1 MTRTILHSDMNN
13 CYASIERKLDPSLV
27 GKRLVVCGSV
37 EDRHSIVL
45 AKSYEAKAFGVKT
58 GDSLYE
64 AKMKCPDLVAVRP
77 HYDEYLKFS
86 KLAHKIYYS
95 YTNQVEP
102 FGLDECWLDVTGSE
116 KLFGSGEKI
125 AHDIKER
132 IKKELGIT
140 VSIGVSYNK
149 IFAKLGSDLKK
160 PDAVTLIP
168 KEHFKEIV
176 WPLDT
181 DKIIGI
187 GNKTK
192 KKLMYMNIN
201 TLGELAK
208 TDVNLLKRK
217 LGLRGLYLWQYANGY
232 DTSEVCDYYHHD
244 KIKSISR
251 GVTTKADLNSY
262 YEVKKIFE
270 ELAIDVSK
278 KLIEENLKAGG
289 VRISIRDKNLE
300 TLSFQKVFT
309 ETSISALRLN
319 DKAME
324 LFEER
329 YDFKEGI
336 RSLTISA
343 INLTRNTKSEQI
355 SLFAPK
361 QIVKDDRLEKVF
373 NEIRNKFGKD
383 KIGYLGLKLNNKM
396 PEKPS
401 VVTLPSGFRNIKQES
416 VS

>member
-13 CYASIERKLDPSLV
+13 CYASIERKLNPSLV

-58 GDSLYE
+58 GDSLFE
-64 AKMKCPDLVAVRP
+64 AKMKCPGLVAVKP
-77 HYDEYLKFS
+77 HYDEYFKFS

-116 KLFGSGEKI
+116 KLFGSGETI
-125 AHDIKER
+125 AHEIKER
-132 IKKELGIT
+132 IKGELGIT

-160 PDAVTLIP
+160 PDAVTVIS
-168 KEHFKEIV
+168 KNDFKEIV
-176 WPLDT
+176 WPLST
-181 DKIIGI
+181 DAIIGI
-187 GNKTK
+187 GSKTK

-208 TDVNLLKRK
+208 ADVNLLKRK
-217 LGLRGLYLWQYANGY
+217 LGVRGLYLWQYANGY

-244 KIKSISR
+244 RIKSISR

-262 YEVKKIFE
+262 DEVKKIFE
-270 ELAIDVSK
+270 ELAIEVSK
-278 KLIEENLKAGG
+278 KLIEEDLKAGG
-289 VRISIRDKNLE
+289 VRITIRDKNLDYV
-300 TLSFQKVFT
+300 SFQKVFT

-324 LFEER
+324 LFKER
-329 YDFKEGI
+329 YDFKEAI

-343 INLTRNTKSEQI
+343 INLTRNTKTEQL

-361 QIVKDDRLEKVF
+361 KVIKDDRLEKVF
-373 NEIRNKFGKD
+373 NEIREKFGKD
-383 KIGYLGLKLNNKM
+383 KIGYLGLELNSKM

-401 VVTLPSGFRNIKQES
+401 VVTLPSGFKNMI
-416 VS
+416 

>member
-13 CYASIERKLDPSLV
+13 CYASIERKLNPSLI

-58 GDSLYE
+58 GDSLFE
-64 AKMKCPDLVAVRP
+64 AKMKCPGLVAVKP
-77 HYDEYLKFS
+77 HYDEYFKFS

-116 KLFGSGEKI
+116 KLFGSGETI
-125 AHDIKER
+125 AHEIKER

-160 PDAVTLIP
+160 PDAVTVIS
-168 KEHFKEIV
+168 KNDFKEIV
-176 WPLDT
+176 WPLST
-181 DKIIGI
+181 DAIIGI
-187 GNKTK
+187 GSKTK

-217 LGLRGLYLWQYANGY
+217 LGIRGLYLWQYANGY
-232 DTSEVCDYYHHD
+232 DTSEVCDYYHRD

-262 YEVKKIFE
+262 DEVKKIFE
-270 ELAIDVSK
+270 ELAIEVSK
-278 KLIEENLKAGG
+278 KLIEEDLKAGG
-289 VRISIRDKNLE
+289 VRITIRDKNLSYV
-300 TLSFQKVFT
+300 SFQKVFT

-324 LFEER
+324 LFKER
-329 YDFKEGI
+329 YDFKEAI

-343 INLTRNTKSEQI
+343 INLTRNTKTEQL

-361 QIVKDDRLEKVF
+361 KVIKDDRLEKVF
-373 NEIRNKFGKD
+373 NEIREKFGSD
-383 KIGYLGLKLNNKM
+383 KIGYLGLELNSKM

-401 VVTLPSGFRNIKQES
+401 VVTLPSGFKNMI
-416 VS
+416 

>member
-1 MTRTILHSDMNN
+1 MRRTILHSDMNN
-13 CYASIERKLDPSLV
+13 CYASIERKLNPSLV
-27 GKRLVVCGSV
+27 GKRLLVCGSV

-58 GDSLYE
+58 GDSLFE
-64 AKMKCPDLVAVRP
+64 AKMKCPGLVAVKP
-77 HYDEYLKFS
+77 HYDEYFKFS

-102 FGLDECWLDVTGSE
+102 FGLDECWLDVTGSK
-116 KLFGSGEKI
+116 KLFGSGEAI
-125 AHDIKER
+125 AHEIKER

-160 PDAVTLIP
+160 PDAVTVIS
-168 KEHFKEIV
+168 KNDFKEIV
-176 WPLDT
+176 WPLST
-181 DKIIGI
+181 DAIIGI
-187 GNKTK
+187 GSKTK

-201 TLGELAK
+201 TLGKLAK
-208 TDVNLLKRK
+208 ADVNLLKRK
-217 LGLRGLYLWQYANGY
+217 LGIRGLYLWQYANGY
-232 DTSEVCDYYHHD
+232 DTSEVCDYYHRD
-244 KIKSISR
+244 RIKSISR

-262 YEVKKIFE
+262 DEVKKIFE
-270 ELAIDVSK
+270 ELAIEVSK
-278 KLIEENLKAGG
+278 KLIEEDLKAGG
-289 VRISIRDKNLE
+289 VRITIRDKNLDYV
-300 TLSFQKVFT
+300 SFQKVFT

-324 LFEER
+324 LFKER
-329 YDFKEGI
+329 YDFKEAI

-343 INLTRNTKSEQI
+343 INLTKNTKTEQL

-361 QIVKDDRLEKVF
+361 KVIKDDRLEKVF
-373 NEIRNKFGKD
+373 NEIREKFGSD
-383 KIGYLGLKLNNKM
+383 KIGYLGLELNSKM

-401 VVTLPSGFRNIKQES
+401 VVTLPSGFKNII
-416 VS
+416 

>member
-13 CYASIERKLDPSLV
+13 CYASIERKLNPSLI

-58 GDSLYE
+58 GDSLFE
-64 AKMKCPDLVAVRP
+64 AKMKCPGLVAVKP
-77 HYDEYLKFS
+77 HYDEYFKFS

-116 KLFGSGEKI
+116 KLFGSGETI
-125 AHDIKER
+125 AHEIKER

-160 PDAVTLIP
+160 PDAVTVIS
-168 KEHFKEIV
+168 KNDFKEIV
-176 WPLDT
+176 WPLST
-181 DKIIGI
+181 DSIIGI
-187 GNKTK
+187 GSKTK

-208 TDVNLLKRK
+208 ADVNLLKRK
-217 LGLRGLYLWQYANGY
+217 LGIRGLYLWQYANGY
-232 DTSEVCDYYHHD
+232 DTSEVCDYYHRD

-262 YEVKKIFE
+262 DEVKKIFE
-270 ELAIDVSK
+270 ELAIEVSK
-278 KLIEENLKAGG
+278 KLIEEDLKAGG
-289 VRISIRDKNLE
+289 VKITIRDKNLSYV
-300 TLSFQKVFT
+300 SFQKVFT

-324 LFEER
+324 LFKER
-329 YDFKEGI
+329 YDFKEAI

-343 INLTRNTKSEQI
+343 INLTRNTKTEQL

-361 QIVKDDRLEKVF
+361 KVIKDDRLEKVF
-373 NEIRNKFGKD
+373 NEIREKFGSD
-383 KIGYLGLKLNNKM
+383 KIGYLGLELNSKM

-401 VVTLPSGFRNIKQES
+401 VVTLPSGFKNMI
-416 VS
+416 

>member
-13 CYASIERKLDPSLV
+13 CYASIERKLNPSLV
-27 GKRLVVCGSV
+27 GKRLVVCGSAR
-37 EDRHSIVL
+37 DRHSIVL

-58 GDSLYE
+58 GDSLFE
-64 AKMKCPDLVAVRP
+64 AKMKCPGLVAVKP
-77 HYDEYLKFS
+77 HYNEYFKFS

-116 KLFGSGEKI
+116 KLFGSGETI
-125 AHDIKER
+125 AHEIKER

-160 PDAVTLIP
+160 PDAVTVIS
-168 KEHFKEIV
+168 KNDFKDIV
-176 WPLDT
+176 WPLST
-181 DKIIGI
+181 DAIIGI
-187 GNKTK
+187 GSKTK

-208 TDVNLLKRK
+208 ADVNLLKRK
-217 LGLRGLYLWQYANGY
+217 LGIRGLYLWQYANGY
-232 DTSEVCDYYHHD
+232 DTSEVCDYYHRD
-244 KIKSISR
+244 RIKSISR
-251 GVTTKADLNSY
+251 GVTTRADLNSY
-262 YEVKKIFE
+262 DEVKKIFE
-270 ELAIDVSK
+270 ELAIEVSK
-278 KLIEENLKAGG
+278 KLIEEDLKAGG
-289 VRISIRDKNLE
+289 VRITIRDKNLSYV
-300 TLSFQKVFT
+300 SFQKVFT

-324 LFEER
+324 LFKER
-329 YDFKEGI
+329 YDFKEAI

-343 INLTRNTKSEQI
+343 INLTRNTKTEQL

-361 QIVKDDRLEKVF
+361 KIIKDDRLEKVF
-373 NEIRNKFGKD
+373 NEIREKFGSD
-383 KIGYLGLKLNNKM
+383 KIGYLGLELNSKM
-396 PEKPS
+396 PEKPN
-401 VVTLPSGFRNIKQES
+401 VVTLPSGFKNII
-416 VS
+416 

>member
-13 CYASIERKLDPSLV
+13 CYASIERKLNPSLV

-64 AKMKCPDLVAVRP
+64 AKMKCPGLVAVKP
-77 HYDEYLKFS
+77 HYDEYFKFS

-116 KLFGSGEKI
+116 KLFGSGETI
-125 AHDIKER
+125 AHEIKER

-160 PDAVTLIP
+160 PDAVTVIS
-168 KEHFKEIV
+168 KNDFKEIV
-176 WPLDT
+176 WPLST
-181 DKIIGI
+181 DAIIGI
-187 GNKTK
+187 GSKTK

-208 TDVNLLKRK
+208 ADVNLLKRK
-217 LGLRGLYLWQYANGY
+217 LGIRGLYLWQYANGY
-232 DTSEVCDYYHHD
+232 GTSEVCDYYHRD

-262 YEVKKIFE
+262 DEVKKIFE
-270 ELAIDVSK
+270 ELAIEVSK
-278 KLIEENLKAGG
+278 KLIEEDLKAGG
-289 VRISIRDKNLE
+289 VRITIRDKNLDYV
-300 TLSFQKVFT
+300 SFQKVFT
-309 ETSISALRLN
+309 ETSISALSLN

-324 LFEER
+324 LFKER
-329 YDFKEGI
+329 YDFKEAI

-343 INLTRNTKSEQI
+343 INLTRNTKTEQI

-361 QIVKDDRLEKVF
+361 KVIKDDRLEKVF
-373 NEIRNKFGKD
+373 NEIREKFGKD
-383 KIGYLGLKLNNKM
+383 KIGYLGLELNSKM

-401 VVTLPSGFRNIKQES
+401 VVTLPSGFKNMI
-416 VS
+416 

>member
-58 GDSLYE
+58 GDSLFE
-64 AKMKCPDLVAVRP
+64 AKMKCPGLVAVKP
-77 HYDEYLKFS
+77 HYDEYFKFS

-116 KLFGSGEKI
+116 KLFGSGETI
-125 AHDIKER
+125 AQEIKER

-160 PDAVTLIP
+160 PDAVTVI
-168 KEHFKEIV
+168 KKDDFKEIV
-176 WPLDT
+176 WPLST
-181 DKIIGI
+181 DAIIGI
-187 GNKTK
+187 GSKTK

-208 TDVNLLKRK
+208 ADVNLLKRK
-217 LGLRGLYLWQYANGY
+217 LGIRGLYLWQYANGY
-232 DTSEVCDYYHHD
+232 DTSDVCDYYHRD

-262 YEVKKIFE
+262 DEVKKIFE
-270 ELAIDVSK
+270 ELAIEVSK
-278 KLIEENLKAGG
+278 KLIEEDLKAGG
-289 VRISIRDKNLE
+289 VRITIRDKNLDYV
-300 TLSFQKVFT
+300 SFQKVFT

-324 LFEER
+324 LFKER
-329 YDFKEGI
+329 YDFKEAI

-343 INLTRNTKSEQI
+343 INLTRNTKTEQL

-361 QIVKDDRLEKVF
+361 KVIKDDRLEKVF
-373 NEIRNKFGKD
+373 NEIREKFGSD
-383 KIGYLGLKLNNKM
+383 KIGYLGLELNSKM
-396 PEKPS
+396 PKKPS
-401 VVTLPSGFRNIKQES
+401 VVTLPSGFKNMI
-416 VS
+416 

>member
-13 CYASIERKLDPSLV
+13 CYASIERKLNPSLV

-58 GDSLYE
+58 GDSLFE
-64 AKMKCPDLVAVRP
+64 AKMKCPGLVAVKP
-77 HYDEYLKFS
+77 HYDEYFKFS

-102 FGLDECWLDVTGSE
+102 FGLDECWLDVTGSK
-116 KLFGSGEKI
+116 KLFGSGEAI
-125 AHDIKER
+125 AHEIKER

-160 PDAVTLIP
+160 PDAVTVIS
-168 KEHFKEIV
+168 KNDFKEIV
-176 WPLDT
+176 WPLST
-181 DKIIGI
+181 DAIIGI
-187 GNKTK
+187 GSKTK

-201 TLGELAK
+201 TLGKLAK
-208 TDVNLLKRK
+208 ADVNLLKRK
-217 LGLRGLYLWQYANGY
+217 LGIRGLYLWQYANGY
-232 DTSEVCDYYHHD
+232 DTSEVCDCYHRD
-244 KIKSISR
+244 RIKSISR

-262 YEVKKIFE
+262 DEVKKIFE
-270 ELAIDVSK
+270 ELAIEVSK
-278 KLIEENLKAGG
+278 KLIEEDLKAGG
-289 VRISIRDKNLE
+289 VRITIRDKNLDYV
-300 TLSFQKVFT
+300 SFQKVFT

-324 LFEER
+324 LFKER
-329 YDFKEGI
+329 YDFKEAI

-343 INLTRNTKSEQI
+343 INLTRNTKTEQL

-361 QIVKDDRLEKVF
+361 KVIKDDRLEKVF
-373 NEIRNKFGKD
+373 NEIREKFGSD
-383 KIGYLGLKLNNKM
+383 KIGYLGLELNSKM

-401 VVTLPSGFRNIKQES
+401 VVTLPSGFKNMI
-416 VS
+416 

>member
-13 CYASIERKLDPSLV
+13 CYASIERKLNPSLV

-58 GDSLYE
+58 GDSLFE
-64 AKMKCPDLVAVRP
+64 AKMKCPGLVAVKP
-77 HYDEYLKFS
+77 HYDEYFKFS

-116 KLFGSGEKI
+116 KLFGSGEAI
-125 AHDIKER
+125 AHEIKER

-160 PDAVTLIP
+160 PDAVTVI
-168 KEHFKEIV
+168 KKDDFKEIV
-176 WPLDT
+176 WPLST
-181 DKIIGI
+181 DAIIGI
-187 GNKTK
+187 GSKTK

-208 TDVNLLKRK
+208 ADVNLLKRK
-217 LGLRGLYLWQYANGY
+217 LGIRGLYLWQYANGY

-244 KIKSISR
+244 RIKSISR
-251 GVTTKADLNSY
+251 GVTTKADLKSY
-262 YEVKKIFE
+262 DEVKKIFE
-270 ELAIDVSK
+270 ELAIEVSK
-278 KLIEENLKAGG
+278 KLIEEDLKAGG
-289 VRISIRDKNLE
+289 VRITIRDKNLDYV
-300 TLSFQKVFT
+300 SFQKVFT

-324 LFEER
+324 LFKER
-329 YDFKEGI
+329 YDFKEAI

-343 INLTRNTKSEQI
+343 INLTKNTKTEQL

-361 QIVKDDRLEKVF
+361 KVIKDDRLEKVF
-373 NEIRNKFGKD
+373 NEIREKFGSD
-383 KIGYLGLKLNNKM
+383 KIGYLGLELNSKM

-401 VVTLPSGFRNIKQES
+401 VVTLPSGFKNII
-416 VS
+416 

>member
-13 CYASIERKLDPSLV
+13 CYASIERKLNPSLV

-45 AKSYEAKAFGVKT
+45 AKSYEAKAFGIKT
-58 GDSLYE
+58 GDSLFE
-64 AKMKCPDLVAVRP
+64 AKMKCPGLVAVKP
-77 HYDEYLKFS
+77 HYDEYFKFS

-116 KLFGSGEKI
+116 KLFGSGETI
-125 AHDIKER
+125 AHEIKER

-160 PDAVTLIP
+160 PNAITVISKND
-168 KEHFKEIV
+168 FKEIV
-176 WPLDT
+176 WPLST
-181 DKIIGI
+181 DAIIGI
-187 GNKTK
+187 GSKTK

-208 TDVNLLKRK
+208 ADVNLLKRK
-217 LGLRGLYLWQYANGY
+217 LGIRGLYLWQYANGY
-232 DTSEVCDYYHHD
+232 DTSEVCDYYHRD

-262 YEVKKIFE
+262 DEVKKIFE
-270 ELAIDVSK
+270 ELAIEVSK
-278 KLIEENLKAGG
+278 KLIEEDLKAGG
-289 VRISIRDKNLE
+289 VRITIRDKNLDYV
-300 TLSFQKVFT
+300 SFQKVFT

-324 LFEER
+324 LFKER
-329 YDFKEGI
+329 YDFKEAI

-343 INLTRNTKSEQI
+343 INLTRNTKTEQL

-361 QIVKDDRLEKVF
+361 KVIKDDRLEKVF
-373 NEIRNKFGKD
+373 NEIREKFGSD
-383 KIGYLGLKLNNKM
+383 KIGYLGLELNSKM

-401 VVTLPSGFRNIKQES
+401 VVTLPSGFKNMI
-416 VS
+416 

>member
-13 CYASIERKLDPSLV
+13 CYASIERKLNPSLV

-58 GDSLYE
+58 GDSLFE
-64 AKMKCPDLVAVRP
+64 AKMKCPGLVAVKP
-77 HYDEYLKFS
+77 HYDEYFKFS

-116 KLFGSGEKI
+116 KLFGSGEAI
-125 AHDIKER
+125 AHEIKER

-160 PDAVTLIP
+160 PDAVTVIS
-168 KEHFKEIV
+168 KNDFKEIV
-176 WPLDT
+176 WPLST
-181 DKIIGI
+181 DAIIGI
-187 GNKTK
+187 GSKTK

-208 TDVNLLKRK
+208 ADVNLLKRK
-217 LGLRGLYLWQYANGY
+217 LGIRGLYLWQYANGY
-232 DTSEVCDYYHHD
+232 DTSEVCDYYHRD

-262 YEVKKIFE
+262 DEVKKIFE
-270 ELAIDVSK
+270 ELAIEVSK
-278 KLIEENLKAGG
+278 KLIEEDLKAGG
-289 VRISIRDKNLE
+289 VRITIRDKNLDYV
-300 TLSFQKVFT
+300 SFQKVFT

-324 LFEER
+324 LFKER
-329 YDFKEGI
+329 YDFKEAI

-343 INLTRNTKSEQI
+343 INLTRNTKTEQL

-361 QIVKDDRLEKVF
+361 KVIKDDRLEKAF
-373 NEIRNKFGKD
+373 NEIREKFGKD
-383 KIGYLGLKLNNKM
+383 KIGYLGLELNSKM

-401 VVTLPSGFRNIKQES
+401 VVTLPSGFKNMI
-416 VS
+416 

>member
-13 CYASIERKLDPSLV
+13 CYASIERKLNPSLV

-58 GDSLYE
+58 GDSLFE
-64 AKMKCPDLVAVRP
+64 AKMKCPGLVAVKP
-77 HYDEYLKFS
+77 HYDEYFKFS

-116 KLFGSGEKI
+116 KLFGSGETI
-125 AHDIKER
+125 AHEIKER

-160 PDAVTLIP
+160 PDAVTVIS
-168 KEHFKEIV
+168 KNDFKEIV
-176 WPLDT
+176 WPLST
-181 DKIIGI
+181 DAIIGI
-187 GNKTK
+187 GSKTK

-208 TDVNLLKRK
+208 ADVNLLKRK
-217 LGLRGLYLWQYANGY
+217 LGIRGLYLWQYANGY
-232 DTSEVCDYYHHD
+232 DTSEVCDYFHRD

-262 YEVKKIFE
+262 DEVKKIFE
-270 ELAIDVSK
+270 ELAIEVSK
-278 KLIEENLKAGG
+278 KLIEEDLKAGG
-289 VRISIRDKNLE
+289 VRITIRDKNLDYV
-300 TLSFQKVFT
+300 SFQKVFT

-324 LFEER
+324 LFKER
-329 YDFKEGI
+329 YDFKEAI

-343 INLTRNTKSEQI
+343 INLTRNTKTEQL

-361 QIVKDDRLEKVF
+361 KVIKDDRLEKAF
-373 NEIRNKFGKD
+373 NEIREKFGKD
-383 KIGYLGLKLNNKM
+383 KIGYLGLELNSKM

-401 VVTLPSGFRNIKQES
+401 VVTLPSGFKNMI
-416 VS
+416 

>member
-58 GDSLYE
+58 GDSLFE
-64 AKMKCPDLVAVRP
+64 AKMKCPGLVAVRP
-77 HYDEYLKFS
+77 HYDEYFKFS
-86 KLAHKIYYS
+86 KLAHNIYYS

-116 KLFGSGEKI
+116 KLFGSGEAI
-125 AHDIKER
+125 AHEIKER

-160 PDAVTLIP
+160 PDAVTVIN
-168 KEHFKEIV
+168 KNDFKEIV
-176 WPLDT
+176 WPLST
-181 DKIIGI
+181 DAIIGI
-187 GNKTK
+187 GSKTK

-201 TLGELAK
+201 TLGELAN

-217 LGLRGLYLWQYANGY
+217 LGIRGLYLWQYANGY
-232 DTSEVCDYYHHD
+232 DTSEVFDYYHRD
-244 KIKSISR
+244 RIKSISR

-262 YEVKKIFE
+262 DEVKKIFE
-270 ELAIDVSK
+270 ELAIEVSK
-278 KLIEENLKAGG
+278 KLIEEDLKAGG
-289 VRISIRDKNLE
+289 VRITIRDKNLDYV
-300 TLSFQKVFT
+300 SFQKVFT

-324 LFEER
+324 LFKER
-329 YDFKEGI
+329 YDFKESI

-343 INLTRNTKSEQI
+343 INLTKNTKTEQL
-355 SLFAPK
+355 SLFSPK
-361 QIVKDDRLEKVF
+361 KVIKDDRLEKVF
-373 NEIRNKFGKD
+373 NEIREKFGSD
-383 KIGYLGLKLNNKM
+383 KIGYLGLELNSKM

-401 VVTLPSGFRNIKQES
+401 VVTLPSGFKNMI
-416 VS
+416 

>member
-58 GDSLYE
+58 GDSLFE
-64 AKMKCPDLVAVRP
+64 AKMKCPGLVAVKP
-77 HYDEYLKFS
+77 HYDEYFKFS

-116 KLFGSGEKI
+116 KLFGSGENI
-125 AHDIKER
+125 AHEIKER

-160 PDAVTLIP
+160 PDAVTVIS
-168 KEHFKEIV
+168 KNDFKEIV
-176 WPLDT
+176 WPLST
-181 DKIIGI
+181 DAIIGI
-187 GNKTK
+187 GSKTK

-208 TDVNLLKRK
+208 ADVNLLKRK
-217 LGLRGLYLWQYANGY
+217 LGIRGLYLWQYANGY
-232 DTSEVCDYYHHD
+232 DTSEVCDYYHRD

-262 YEVKKIFE
+262 DEVKKIFE
-270 ELAIDVSK
+270 ELAIEVSK
-278 KLIEENLKAGG
+278 KLIEEDLKAGG
-289 VRISIRDKNLE
+289 VRITIRDKNLDYV
-300 TLSFQKVFT
+300 SFQKVFT

-324 LFEER
+324 LFKER
-329 YDFKEGI
+329 YDFKEAI

-343 INLTRNTKSEQI
+343 MNLTRNTKTEQL

-361 QIVKDDRLEKVF
+361 KVIKDDRLEKAF
-373 NEIRNKFGKD
+373 NEIRKKFGKD
-383 KIGYLGLKLNNKM
+383 KIGYLGLELNSKM

-401 VVTLPSGFRNIKQES
+401 VVTLPSGFKNMI
-416 VS
+416 

>member
-13 CYASIERKLDPSLV
+13 CYASIERKLNPSLV

-58 GDSLYE
+58 GDSLFE
-64 AKMKCPDLVAVRP
+64 AKMKCPGLVAVKP
-77 HYDEYLKFS
+77 HYDEYFKFS

-116 KLFGSGEKI
+116 KLFGSGETI
-125 AHDIKER
+125 AHEIKER

-160 PDAVTLIP
+160 PDAVTIIS
-168 KEHFKEIV
+168 KNDFKEIV
-176 WPLDT
+176 WPLST
-181 DKIIGI
+181 DAIIGI
-187 GNKTK
+187 GSKTK

-208 TDVNLLKRK
+208 ADVNLLKRK
-217 LGLRGLYLWQYANGY
+217 LGIRGLYLWQYANGY
-232 DTSEVCDYYHHD
+232 DTSEVCDYYHRD

-262 YEVKKIFE
+262 DEVKKIFE
-270 ELAIDVSK
+270 ELAIEVSK

-289 VRISIRDKNLE
+289 VRITIRDKNLDYV
-300 TLSFQKVFT
+300 SFQKVFT

-324 LFEER
+324 LFKER
-329 YDFKEGI
+329 YDFKEAI

-343 INLTRNTKSEQI
+343 INLTRNTKTEQL

-361 QIVKDDRLEKVF
+361 KVIKDDRLEKVF
-373 NEIRNKFGKD
+373 NEIREKFGSD
-383 KIGYLGLKLNNKM
+383 KIGYFGLELNSKM

-401 VVTLPSGFRNIKQES
+401 VVTLPSGFKNMI
-416 VS
+416 

>member
-13 CYASIERKLDPSLV
+13 CYASIERKLNPSLV

-37 EDRHSIVL
+37 RDRHSIVL

-58 GDSLYE
+58 GDSLFE
-64 AKMKCPDLVAVRP
+64 AKMKCPGLVAVKP
-77 HYDEYLKFS
+77 HYDEYFKFS

-116 KLFGSGEKI
+116 KLFGSGETI
-125 AHDIKER
+125 AHEIKER

-160 PDAVTLIP
+160 PDAVTVIS
-168 KEHFKEIV
+168 KNDFKEIV
-176 WPLDT
+176 WPLST
-181 DKIIGI
+181 DAIIGI
-187 GNKTK
+187 GSKTK

-208 TDVNLLKRK
+208 ADVNLLKRK
-217 LGLRGLYLWQYANGY
+217 LGIRGLYLWQYANGY

-262 YEVKKIFE
+262 DEVKKIFE
-270 ELAIDVSK
+270 ELAIEVSK
-278 KLIEENLKAGG
+278 KLIEEDLKAGG
-289 VRISIRDKNLE
+289 VKITIRDKNLSYV
-300 TLSFQKVFT
+300 SFQKVFT

-319 DKAME
+319 NKAME
-324 LFEER
+324 LFKER
-329 YDFKEGI
+329 YDFKEAI

-343 INLTRNTKSEQI
+343 INLTRNTKTEQL

-361 QIVKDDRLEKVF
+361 KVIKDDRLEKVF
-373 NEIRNKFGKD
+373 NEIRKKFGSD
-383 KIGYLGLKLNNKM
+383 KIGYLGLELNSKM

-401 VVTLPSGFRNIKQES
+401 VVTLPSGFKNMI
-416 VS
+416 

>member
-13 CYASIERKLDPSLV
+13 CYASIERKLNPSLV
-27 GKRLVVCGSV
+27 GKRLVVCGSAR
-37 EDRHSIVL
+37 DRHSIVL

-58 GDSLYE
+58 GDSLFE
-64 AKMKCPDLVAVRP
+64 AKMKCPGLVAVKP
-77 HYDEYLKFS
+77 HYDEYFKFS

-102 FGLDECWLDVTGSE
+102 FGLDECWLDVTGSK
-116 KLFGSGEKI
+116 KLFGSGEAI
-125 AHDIKER
+125 AHEIKER

-160 PDAVTLIP
+160 PDAVTVIS
-168 KEHFKEIV
+168 KNDFKEIV
-176 WPLDT
+176 WPLST
-181 DKIIGI
+181 DAIIGI
-187 GNKTK
+187 GSKTK

-208 TDVNLLKRK
+208 ADVNLLKRK
-217 LGLRGLYLWQYANGY
+217 LGIRGLYLWKYANGY
-232 DTSEVCDYYHHD
+232 DTSEVCDYYHRD

-262 YEVKKIFE
+262 DEVKKIFE
-270 ELAIDVSK
+270 ELAIEVSK
-278 KLIEENLKAGG
+278 KLIEEDLKAGG
-289 VRISIRDKNLE
+289 VRITIRDKNLDYV
-300 TLSFQKVFT
+300 SFQKVFT

-324 LFEER
+324 LFKER
-329 YDFKEGI
+329 YDFKEAI

-343 INLTRNTKSEQI
+343 INLTRNTKTEQL

-361 QIVKDDRLEKVF
+361 KIIKDDRLEKVF
-373 NEIRNKFGKD
+373 NEIREKFGKD
-383 KIGYLGLKLNNKM
+383 KIGYLGLELNSKM

-401 VVTLPSGFRNIKQES
+401 VVTLPSGFKNMI
-416 VS
+416 

>member
-13 CYASIERKLDPSLV
+13 CYASIERKLNPSLV

-58 GDSLYE
+58 GDSLFE
-64 AKMKCPDLVAVRP
+64 AKMKCPGLVAVKP
-77 HYDEYLKFS
+77 NYDEYFKFS

-116 KLFGSGEKI
+116 KLFGSGETI
-125 AHDIKER
+125 AHEIKER

-160 PDAVTLIP
+160 PDAVTVIS
-168 KEHFKEIV
+168 KNDFKEIV
-176 WPLDT
+176 WPLST
-181 DKIIGI
+181 DAIIGI
-187 GNKTK
+187 GSKTK

-208 TDVNLLKRK
+208 ADVNLLKRK
-217 LGLRGLYLWQYANGY
+217 LGIRGLYLWQYANGY
-232 DTSEVCDYYHHD
+232 DTSEVCDYYYRD

-262 YEVKKIFE
+262 DEVKKIFE
-270 ELAIDVSK
+270 ELAIEVSK
-278 KLIEENLKAGG
+278 KLIEEDLKSGG
-289 VRISIRDKNLE
+289 VRITIRDKNLDYV
-300 TLSFQKVFT
+300 SFQKVFT

-324 LFEER
+324 LFKER
-329 YDFKEGI
+329 YDFKEAI

-343 INLTRNTKSEQI
+343 INLTRNTKTEQL

-361 QIVKDDRLEKVF
+361 KVIKDDRLEKVF
-373 NEIRNKFGKD
+373 NEIREKFGKD
-383 KIGYLGLKLNNKM
+383 KIGYLGLELNSKM

-401 VVTLPSGFRNIKQES
+401 VVTLPSGFKNMI
-416 VS
+416 

>member
-13 CYASIERKLDPSLV
+13 CYASIERKLNPSLV

-58 GDSLYE
+58 GDSLFE
-64 AKMKCPDLVAVRP
+64 AKMKCPGLVAVKP
-77 HYDEYLKFS
+77 HYDEYFKFS

-116 KLFGSGEKI
+116 KLFGSGETI
-125 AHDIKER
+125 AHEIKER

-160 PDAVTLIP
+160 PDAVTVIS
-168 KEHFKEIV
+168 KNDFKEIV
-176 WPLDT
+176 WPLST
-181 DKIIGI
+181 DAIIGI
-187 GNKTK
+187 GSKTK

-208 TDVNLLKRK
+208 ADVNLLKRK
-217 LGLRGLYLWQYANGY
+217 LGIRGLYLWQYANGY
-232 DTSEVCDYYHHD
+232 DTSEVCDYYHRD

-262 YEVKKIFE
+262 DEVKKIFE
-270 ELAIDVSK
+270 ELAIEVSK
-278 KLIEENLKAGG
+278 KLIEEDLKAGG
-289 VRISIRDKNLE
+289 VRITIRDKNLDYV
-300 TLSFQKVFT
+300 SFQKVFT
-309 ETSISALRLN
+309 ETSISALSLN

-324 LFEER
+324 LFKER
-329 YDFKEGI
+329 YDFKEAI

-343 INLTRNTKSEQI
+343 INLTRNTKTEQL

-361 QIVKDDRLEKVF
+361 KVIKDDRLEKVF
-373 NEIRNKFGKD
+373 NEIREKFGSD
-383 KIGYLGLKLNNKM
+383 KIGYLGLELNSKM

-401 VVTLPSGFRNIKQES
+401 VVTLPSGFKNMI
-416 VS
+416 

>member
-13 CYASIERKLDPSLV
+13 CYASIERKLNPSLI
-27 GKRLVVCGSV
+27 GKRLVVCGSAR
-37 EDRHSIVL
+37 DRHSIVL

-58 GDSLYE
+58 GDSLFE
-64 AKMKCPDLVAVRP
+64 AKMKCPGLVAVKP
-77 HYDEYLKFS
+77 HYDEYFKFS

-116 KLFGSGEKI
+116 KLFGSGETI
-125 AHDIKER
+125 AHEIKER

-160 PDAVTLIP
+160 PDAVTVI
-168 KEHFKEIV
+168 KKDDFKEIV
-176 WPLDT
+176 WPLST
-181 DKIIGI
+181 DAIIGI
-187 GNKTK
+187 GSKTK

-208 TDVNLLKRK
+208 ADVNLLKRK
-217 LGLRGLYLWQYANGY
+217 LGIRGLYLWQYANGY

-244 KIKSISR
+244 RIKSISR
-251 GVTTKADLNSY
+251 GVTTKADLKSY
-262 YEVKKIFE
+262 DEVKKIFE
-270 ELAIDVSK
+270 ELAIEVSK
-278 KLIEENLKAGG
+278 KLIEEDLKAGG
-289 VRISIRDKNLE
+289 VRITIRDKNLDYV
-300 TLSFQKVFT
+300 SFQKVFT

-324 LFEER
+324 LFKER
-329 YDFKEGI
+329 YDFKEAI

-343 INLTRNTKSEQI
+343 INLTRNTKTEQL

-361 QIVKDDRLEKVF
+361 KVIKDDRLEKVF
-373 NEIRNKFGKD
+373 NEIREKFGSD
-383 KIGYLGLKLNNKM
+383 KIGYLGLELNSKM

-401 VVTLPSGFRNIKQES
+401 VVTLPSGFKNMI
-416 VS
+416 

>member
-13 CYASIERKLDPSLV
+13 CYASIERKLNPSLV

-58 GDSLYE
+58 GDSLFE
-64 AKMKCPDLVAVRP
+64 AKMKCPGLVAVKP
-77 HYDEYLKFS
+77 HYDEYFKFS

-116 KLFGSGEKI
+116 KLFGSGEAI
-125 AHDIKER
+125 AHEIKER

-160 PDAVTLIP
+160 PDAVTVIS
-168 KEHFKEIV
+168 KNDFKEIV
-176 WPLDT
+176 WPLST
-181 DKIIGI
+181 DAIIGI
-187 GNKTK
+187 GSKTK

-208 TDVNLLKRK
+208 ADVNLLKRK
-217 LGLRGLYLWQYANGY
+217 LGIRGLYLWQYANGY
-232 DTSEVCDYYHHD
+232 DTSEVCDYYHRD

-262 YEVKKIFE
+262 DEVKKIFE
-270 ELAIDVSK
+270 ELAIEVSK
-278 KLIEENLKAGG
+278 KLIEEDLKAGG
-289 VRISIRDKNLE
+289 VRITIRDKNLDYV
-300 TLSFQKVFT
+300 SFQKVFT

-324 LFEER
+324 LFKER
-329 YDFKEGI
+329 YDFKEAI

-343 INLTRNTKSEQI
+343 INLTRNTKTEQL

-361 QIVKDDRLEKVF
+361 KVIKDDRLEKVF
-373 NEIRNKFGKD
+373 NEIREKFGKD
-383 KIGYLGLKLNNKM
+383 KIGYLGLELNSKM

-401 VVTLPSGFRNIKQES
+401 VVTLPSGFKNMI
-416 VS
+416 

>member
-13 CYASIERKLDPSLV
+13 CYASIERKLNPSLV

-58 GDSLYE
+58 GDSLFE
-64 AKMKCPDLVAVRP
+64 AKMKCPGLVAVKP
-77 HYDEYLKFS
+77 HYDEYFKFS

-116 KLFGSGEKI
+116 KLFGSGEAI
-125 AHDIKER
+125 AHEIKER

-149 IFAKLGSDLKK
+149 IFAKLGSDIKK
-160 PDAVTLIP
+160 PDAVTVIS
-168 KEHFKEIV
+168 KDDFKEIV
-176 WPLDT
+176 WPLST
-181 DKIIGI
+181 DAIIGI
-187 GNKTK
+187 GSKTK

-208 TDVNLLKRK
+208 ADVNLLKRK
-217 LGLRGLYLWQYANGY
+217 LGIRGLYLWQYANGY
-232 DTSEVCDYYHHD
+232 DTSEVCDYYHRD
-244 KIKSISR
+244 RIKSISR

-262 YEVKKIFE
+262 DEVKKIFE
-270 ELAIDVSK
+270 ELAIEVSK
-278 KLIEENLKAGG
+278 KLIEEDLKAGG
-289 VRISIRDKNLE
+289 VRITIRDKNLDYV
-300 TLSFQKVFT
+300 SFQKVFT

-324 LFEER
+324 LFKER
-329 YDFKEGI
+329 YDFKEAI

-343 INLTRNTKSEQI
+343 INLTRNTKTEQL

-361 QIVKDDRLEKVF
+361 KVIKDDKLEKVF
-373 NEIRNKFGKD
+373 NEIREKFGSD
-383 KIGYLGLKLNNKM
+383 KIGYLGLELNSKM

-401 VVTLPSGFRNIKQES
+401 VVTLPSGFKNMI
-416 VS
+416 

>member
-13 CYASIERKLDPSLV
+13 CYASIERKLNPSLV
-27 GKRLVVCGSV
+27 GKRLVVCGSAR
-37 EDRHSIVL
+37 DRHSIVL

-58 GDSLYE
+58 GDSLFE
-64 AKMKCPDLVAVRP
+64 AKMKCPGLVAVKP
-77 HYDEYLKFS
+77 HYDEYFKFS

-116 KLFGSGEKI
+116 KLFGSGETI
-125 AHDIKER
+125 AHEIKER

-160 PDAVTLIP
+160 PDAVTVI
-168 KEHFKEIV
+168 KKNDFKEIV
-176 WPLDT
+176 WPLST
-181 DKIIGI
+181 DAIIGI
-187 GNKTK
+187 GSKTK

-208 TDVNLLKRK
+208 ADVNLLKRK
-217 LGLRGLYLWQYANGY
+217 LGIRGLYLWQYANGY
-232 DTSEVCDYYHHD
+232 DTSEVCDYYHRD

-262 YEVKKIFE
+262 DEVKKIFE
-270 ELAIDVSK
+270 ELAIEVSK
-278 KLIEENLKAGG
+278 KLIEEDLKAGG
-289 VRISIRDKNLE
+289 VRITIRDKNLSYV
-300 TLSFQKVFT
+300 SFQKVFT

-324 LFEER
+324 LFKER
-329 YDFKEGI
+329 YDFKEAI

-343 INLTRNTKSEQI
+343 INLTRNTKTEQL
-355 SLFAPK
+355 SLFAQK
-361 QIVKDDRLEKVF
+361 KVIKDDRLEKVF
-373 NEIRNKFGKD
+373 NEIREKFGSD
-383 KIGYLGLKLNNKM
+383 KIGYLGLELNSKM

-401 VVTLPSGFRNIKQES
+401 VVTLPSGFKNMI
-416 VS
+416 

>member
-13 CYASIERKLDPSLV
+13 CYASIERKLNPSLV

-58 GDSLYE
+58 GDSLFE
-64 AKMKCPDLVAVRP
+64 AKMKCPSLVAVKP
-77 HYDEYLKFS
+77 HYDEYFKFS

-116 KLFGSGEKI
+116 KLFGSGETI
-125 AHDIKER
+125 AHEIKER

-160 PDAVTLIP
+160 PDAVTVIS
-168 KEHFKEIV
+168 KNDFKEIV
-176 WPLDT
+176 WPLST
-181 DKIIGI
+181 DAIIGI
-187 GNKTK
+187 GSKTK

-208 TDVNLLKRK
+208 ADVNLLKRK
-217 LGLRGLYLWQYANGY
+217 LGIRGLYLWQYANGY

-262 YEVKKIFE
+262 DEVKKIFE
-270 ELAIDVSK
+270 ELAIEVSK

-289 VRISIRDKNLE
+289 VRITIRDKNLDYV
-300 TLSFQKVFT
+300 SFQKVFT

-324 LFEER
+324 LFKER
-329 YDFKEGI
+329 YDFKEAI

-343 INLTRNTKSEQI
+343 INLTRNTKTEQL

-361 QIVKDDRLEKVF
+361 KVIKDDRLEKAF
-373 NEIRNKFGKD
+373 NEIREKFGKD
-383 KIGYLGLKLNNKM
+383 KIGYLGLELNSKM

-401 VVTLPSGFRNIKQES
+401 VVTLPSGFKNMI
-416 VS
+416 

>member
-13 CYASIERKLDPSLV
+13 CYASIERKLNPSLV

-58 GDSLYE
+58 GDSLFE
-64 AKMKCPDLVAVRP
+64 AKMKCPGLVAVKP
-77 HYDEYLKFS
+77 HYDEYFKFS

-116 KLFGSGEKI
+116 KLFGSGETI
-125 AHDIKER
+125 AHEIKEL

-140 VSIGVSYNK
+140 VSLGVSYNK

-160 PDAVTLIP
+160 PDAVTVIS
-168 KEHFKEIV
+168 KNDFKEIV
-176 WPLDT
+176 WPLST
-181 DKIIGI
+181 DAIIGI
-187 GNKTK
+187 GSKTK

-208 TDVNLLKRK
+208 ADVNLLKRK
-217 LGLRGLYLWQYANGY
+217 LGIRGLYLWQYANGY
-232 DTSEVCDYYHHD
+232 DTSEVCDYYHRD

-262 YEVKKIFE
+262 DEVKKIFE
-270 ELAIDVSK
+270 ELAIEVSK
-278 KLIEENLKAGG
+278 KLIEEDLKAGG
-289 VRISIRDKNLE
+289 VRITIRDKNLDYV
-300 TLSFQKVFT
+300 SFQKVFS

-324 LFEER
+324 LFKER
-329 YDFKEGI
+329 YDFKEAI

-343 INLTRNTKSEQI
+343 INLTRNTNTEQL

-361 QIVKDDRLEKVF
+361 KVIKDDRLEKAF
-373 NEIRNKFGKD
+373 NEIREKFGKD
-383 KIGYLGLKLNNKM
+383 KIGYLGLELNSKM

-401 VVTLPSGFRNIKQES
+401 VVTLPSGFKNMI
-416 VS
+416 

>member
-13 CYASIERKLDPSLV
+13 CYASIERKLNPSLV

-45 AKSYEAKAFGVKT
+45 AKSYEAKTFGVKT
-58 GDSLYE
+58 GDSLFE
-64 AKMKCPDLVAVRP
+64 AKMKCPGLVAVKP
-77 HYDEYLKFS
+77 HYDEYFKFS

-116 KLFGSGEKI
+116 KLFGSGETI
-125 AHDIKER
+125 AHEIKER

-160 PDAVTLIP
+160 PDAVTVIA
-168 KEHFKEIV
+168 KDDFKEIV
-176 WPLDT
+176 WPLST
-181 DKIIGI
+181 DAIIGI
-187 GNKTK
+187 DSKTK

-208 TDVNLLKRK
+208 ADVNLLKRK
-217 LGLRGLYLWQYANGY
+217 LGIRGLYLWQYANGY
-232 DTSEVCDYYHHD
+232 DTSEVCDYYHRD

-262 YEVKKIFE
+262 DEVKKIFE
-270 ELAIDVSK
+270 ELAIEVSK
-278 KLIEENLKAGG
+278 KLIEADLKAGG
-289 VRISIRDKNLE
+289 VRITIRDKNLSYV
-300 TLSFQKVFT
+300 SFQKVFS

-324 LFEER
+324 LFKER
-329 YDFKEGI
+329 YDFKEAI

-343 INLTRNTKSEQI
+343 INLTRNTKTEQL

-361 QIVKDDRLEKVF
+361 KVIKDDRLEKVF
-373 NEIRNKFGKD
+373 NEIREKFGKD
-383 KIGYLGLKLNNKM
+383 KIGYLGLELNSKM

-401 VVTLPSGFRNIKQES
+401 VVTLPSGFKNMI
-416 VS
+416 

>member
-13 CYASIERKLDPSLV
+13 CYASIERKLNPSFV

-58 GDSLYE
+58 GDSLFE
-64 AKMKCPDLVAVRP
+64 AKMKCPGLVAVKP
-77 HYDEYLKFS
+77 HYDEYFKFS

-116 KLFGSGEKI
+116 KLFGSGETI
-125 AHDIKER
+125 AHEIKER

-160 PDAVTLIP
+160 PDAVTVIS
-168 KEHFKEIV
+168 KNDFKEIV
-176 WPLDT
+176 WPLST
-181 DKIIGI
+181 DAIIGI
-187 GNKTK
+187 GSKTK

-201 TLGELAK
+201 TLGKLAK
-208 TDVNLLKRK
+208 ADANLLKRK
-217 LGLRGLYLWQYANGY
+217 LGIRGLYLWQYANGY
-232 DTSEVCDYYHHD
+232 DTSEVCDYYHRD

-262 YEVKKIFE
+262 DEVKKIFE
-270 ELAIDVSK
+270 ELAIEVSK
-278 KLIEENLKAGG
+278 KLIEEDLKAGG
-289 VRISIRDKNLE
+289 VRITIRDKNLSYV
-300 TLSFQKVFT
+300 SFQKVFS

-324 LFEER
+324 LFKER
-329 YDFKEGI
+329 YDFKEAI

-343 INLTRNTKSEQI
+343 INLTRNTKTEQL

-361 QIVKDDRLEKVF
+361 KVIKDDRLEKVF
-373 NEIRNKFGKD
+373 NEIREKFGKD
-383 KIGYLGLKLNNKM
+383 KIGYLGLELNSKM

-401 VVTLPSGFRNIKQES
+401 VVTLPSGFKNMI
-416 VS
+416 

>member
-13 CYASIERKLDPSLV
+13 CYASIERKLNPSLV

-58 GDSLYE
+58 GDSLFE
-64 AKMKCPDLVAVRP
+64 AKMKCPGLVAVKP
-77 HYDEYLKFS
+77 HYDEYFKFS

-102 FGLDECWLDVTGSE
+102 FGLDECWLDVTGSK
-116 KLFGSGEKI
+116 KLFGSGEAI
-125 AHDIKER
+125 AHEIKER

-160 PDAVTLIP
+160 PDAVTVIS
-168 KEHFKEIV
+168 KNDFKEIV
-176 WPLDT
+176 WPLST
-181 DKIIGI
+181 DAIIGI
-187 GNKTK
+187 GSKTK

-208 TDVNLLKRK
+208 ADVNLLKRK
-217 LGLRGLYLWQYANGY
+217 LGIRGLYLWKYANGY
-232 DTSEVCDYYHHD
+232 DTSEVCDYYHRD

-262 YEVKKIFE
+262 DEVKKIFE
-270 ELAIDVSK
+270 ELAIEVSK
-278 KLIEENLKAGG
+278 KLIEEDLKAGG
-289 VRISIRDKNLE
+289 VRITIRDKNLDYV
-300 TLSFQKVFT
+300 SFQKVFT

-324 LFEER
+324 LFKER
-329 YDFKEGI
+329 YDFKEAI

-343 INLTRNTKSEQI
+343 INLTRNTKTEQL

-361 QIVKDDRLEKVF
+361 KIIKDDRLEKVF
-373 NEIRNKFGKD
+373 NEIREKFGKD
-383 KIGYLGLKLNNKM
+383 KIGYLGLELNSKM

-401 VVTLPSGFRNIKQES
+401 VVTLPSGFKNMI
-416 VS
+416 

>member
-64 AKMKCPDLVAVRP
+64 AKMKCPNLVAVRP
-77 HYDEYLKFS
+77 HYDEYFKFS
-86 KLAHKIYYS
+86 KMAHKIYYS

-102 FGLDECWLDVTGSE
+102 FGLDECWLDVSGS
-116 KLFGSGEKI
+116 KNLFGSGTDI
-125 AHDIKER
+125 AYAIKER

-140 VSIGVSYNK
+140 VSVGVSFNK

-160 PDAVTLIP
+160 PDAVTEIR
-168 KEHFKEIV
+168 KDNFKEIV

-187 GNKTK
+187 GSKTK
-192 KKLMYMNIN
+192 RKLMYMNIFK
-201 TLGELAK
+201 LGELANA
-208 TDVNLLKRK
+208 DVSFLKRK
-217 LGLRGLYLWQYANGY
+217 LGIRGLYLWRYANGY
-232 DTSEVCDYYHHD
+232 DTSEVMDYYSRD

-251 GVTTKADLNSY
+251 GVTTKADLKNY
-262 YEVKKIFE
+262 DEVKKVFE
-270 ELAIDVSK
+270 ELAIEVSK
-278 KLIEENLKAGG
+278 KLVEEDLKAGG
-289 VRISIRDKNLE
+289 VRIAVRDKNLE
-300 TLSFQKVFT
+300 TVSFQKVFT
-309 ETSISALRLN
+309 ETSISALRLV
-319 DKAME
+319 DMALE
-324 LFEER
+324 LFKAR
-329 YDFKEGI
+329 YDFKEAI

-343 INLTRNTKSEQI
+343 INLTRNTHSEQI
-355 SLFAPK
+355 TLFGK
-361 QIVKDDRLEKVF
+361 KKVTKDDRIEKVF
-373 NEIRNKFGKD
+373 NEVRERFGDD

-396 PEKPS
+396 PQKPS
-401 VVTLPSGFRNIKQES
+401 VVTLPSGFKNML
-416 VS
+416 

>member
-58 GDSLYE
+58 GDSLFE
-64 AKMKCPDLVAVRP
+64 AKMKCPGLVAVKP
-77 HYDEYLKFS
+77 HYDEYFKFS

-116 KLFGSGEKI
+116 KLFGSGEAI
-125 AHDIKER
+125 AHEIKER

-160 PDAVTLIP
+160 PDAVTVI
-168 KEHFKEIV
+168 KKDDFKEIV
-176 WPLDT
+176 WPLST
-181 DKIIGI
+181 DAVIGI
-187 GNKTK
+187 GSKTK

-201 TLGELAK
+201 TLGELAN

-217 LGLRGLYLWQYANGY
+217 LGIRGLYLWQYANGY
-232 DTSEVCDYYHHD
+232 DTSEVCDYYHRD

-262 YEVKKIFE
+262 DEVKKIFE
-270 ELAIDVSK
+270 ELAIEVSK
-278 KLIEENLKAGG
+278 KLIEEDLKAGG
-289 VRISIRDKNLE
+289 VRITIRDKNLDYV
-300 TLSFQKVFT
+300 SFQKVFT

-324 LFEER
+324 LFKER
-329 YDFKEGI
+329 YDFKEAI

-343 INLTRNTKSEQI
+343 INLIKNTKTEQL

-361 QIVKDDRLEKVF
+361 KVIKDDRLEKVF
-373 NEIRNKFGKD
+373 NEIREKFGSD
-383 KIGYLGLKLNNKM
+383 KIGYLGLELNSKM

-401 VVTLPSGFRNIKQES
+401 VVTLPSGFKNMI
-416 VS
+416 

>member
-13 CYASIERKLDPSLV
+13 CYASIERKLNPSLV

-45 AKSYEAKAFGVKT
+45 AKSYEAKAFGIKT
-58 GDSLYE
+58 GDSLFE
-64 AKMKCPDLVAVRP
+64 AKMKCPGLVAVKP
-77 HYDEYLKFS
+77 HYDEYFKFS

-116 KLFGSGEKI
+116 KLFGSGETI
-125 AHDIKER
+125 AHEIKER

-160 PDAVTLIP
+160 PDAVTVIS
-168 KEHFKEIV
+168 KNDFKEIV
-176 WPLDT
+176 WPLST
-181 DKIIGI
+181 DAIIGI
-187 GNKTK
+187 GSKTK

-208 TDVNLLKRK
+208 ADVNLLKRK
-217 LGLRGLYLWQYANGY
+217 LGIRGLYLWQYANGY

-244 KIKSISR
+244 RIKSISR

-262 YEVKKIFE
+262 DEVKKIFE
-270 ELAIDVSK
+270 ELAIEVSK
-278 KLIEENLKAGG
+278 KLIEEDLKAGG
-289 VRISIRDKNLE
+289 VRITIRDKNLDYV
-300 TLSFQKVFT
+300 SFQKVFT

-324 LFEER
+324 LFKER
-329 YDFKEGI
+329 YDFKEAI

-343 INLTRNTKSEQI
+343 INLTRNTKTEQL

-361 QIVKDDRLEKVF
+361 KVIKDDRLEKVF
-373 NEIRNKFGKD
+373 NEIREKFGSD
-383 KIGYLGLKLNNKM
+383 KIGYLGLELNSKM

-401 VVTLPSGFRNIKQES
+401 VVTLPSGFKNMI
-416 VS
+416 

>member
-13 CYASIERKLDPSLV
+13 CYASIERKLNPSLV

-58 GDSLYE
+58 GDSLFE
-64 AKMKCPDLVAVRP
+64 AKMKCPGLVAVKP
-77 HYDEYLKFS
+77 HYDEYFKFS

-116 KLFGSGEKI
+116 KLFGSGETI
-125 AHDIKER
+125 AHEIKER

-160 PDAVTLIP
+160 PDAVTVIS
-168 KEHFKEIV
+168 KNDFKEIV
-176 WPLDT
+176 WPLST
-181 DKIIGI
+181 DSIIGI
-187 GNKTK
+187 GSKTK

-208 TDVNLLKRK
+208 ADVNLLKRK
-217 LGLRGLYLWQYANGY
+217 LGIRGLYLWQYANGY
-232 DTSEVCDYYHHD
+232 DTSEVCDYYHRD

-262 YEVKKIFE
+262 DEVKKIFE
-270 ELAIDVSK
+270 ELAIEVSK
-278 KLIEENLKAGG
+278 KLIEEDLKAGG
-289 VRISIRDKNLE
+289 VRITIRDKNLDYV
-300 TLSFQKVFT
+300 SFQKVFT

-324 LFEER
+324 LFKER
-329 YDFKEGI
+329 YDFKEAI

-343 INLTRNTKSEQI
+343 INLTRNTKTEQL

-361 QIVKDDRLEKVF
+361 KVIKDDRLEKVF
-373 NEIRNKFGKD
+373 NKIREKFGKD
-383 KIGYLGLKLNNKM
+383 KIGYLGLELNSKM

-401 VVTLPSGFRNIKQES
+401 VVTLPSGFKNMI
-416 VS
+416 

>member
-13 CYASIERKLDPSLV
+13 CYASIERKLNPSLV
-27 GKRLVVCGSV
+27 GKRLVVCGSA

-58 GDSLYE
+58 GDSLFE
-64 AKMKCPDLVAVRP
+64 AKMKCPGLVAVKP
-77 HYDEYLKFS
+77 HYDEYFKFS

-116 KLFGSGEKI
+116 KLFGSGETI
-125 AHDIKER
+125 AHEIKER

-160 PDAVTLIP
+160 PDAVTVIS
-168 KEHFKEIV
+168 KNDFKEIV
-176 WPLDT
+176 WPLST
-181 DKIIGI
+181 DAIIGI
-187 GNKTK
+187 GSKTK

-208 TDVNLLKRK
+208 ADVNLLKRK
-217 LGLRGLYLWQYANGY
+217 LGIRGLYLWQYANGY
-232 DTSEVCDYYHHD
+232 DTSEVCDYYHRD

-262 YEVKKIFE
+262 DEVKKIFE
-270 ELAIDVSK
+270 ELAIEVSK
-278 KLIEENLKAGG
+278 KLIEEDLKAGG
-289 VRISIRDKNLE
+289 VRITIRDKNLDYV
-300 TLSFQKVFT
+300 SFQKVFT

-324 LFEER
+324 LFKER
-329 YDFKEGI
+329 YDFKEAI

-343 INLTRNTKSEQI
+343 INLTMNTKTEQL
-355 SLFAPK
+355 SLFATK
-361 QIVKDDRLEKVF
+361 KVIKDDRLEKAF
-373 NEIRNKFGKD
+373 NEIREKFGKD
-383 KIGYLGLKLNNKM
+383 KIGYLGLELNSKM

-401 VVTLPSGFRNIKQES
+401 VVTLPSGFKNMI
-416 VS
+416 

>member
-13 CYASIERKLDPSLV
+13 CYASIERKLNPSLV

-58 GDSLYE
+58 GDSLFE
-64 AKMKCPDLVAVRP
+64 AKMKCPGLVAVKP
-77 HYDEYLKFS
+77 HYDEYFKFS

-116 KLFGSGEKI
+116 KLFGSGETI
-125 AHDIKER
+125 AHEIKER

-160 PDAVTLIP
+160 PDAVTVIS
-168 KEHFKEIV
+168 KNDFKEIV
-176 WPLDT
+176 WPLST
-181 DKIIGI
+181 DAIIGI
-187 GNKTK
+187 GSKTK

-208 TDVNLLKRK
+208 ADVNLLKRK
-217 LGLRGLYLWQYANGY
+217 LGIRGLYLWQYANGY
-232 DTSEVCDYYHHD
+232 DTSEVCDYYHRD

-262 YEVKKIFE
+262 DEVKKIFE
-270 ELAIDVSK
+270 ELAIEVSK
-278 KLIEENLKAGG
+278 KLIEEDLKAGG
-289 VRISIRDKNLE
+289 VRITIRDKNLDYV
-300 TLSFQKVFT
+300 SFQKVFT

-324 LFEER
+324 LFKER
-329 YDFKEGI
+329 YDFKEAI

-343 INLTRNTKSEQI
+343 INLTRNTKTEQL

-361 QIVKDDRLEKVF
+361 KVIKDDRLEKVF
-373 NEIRNKFGKD
+373 NEIREKFGSD
-383 KIGYLGLKLNNKM
+383 KIGYLGLELNSKM

-401 VVTLPSGFRNIKQES
+401 VVTLPSGFKNMI
-416 VS
+416 

>member
-13 CYASIERKLDPSLV
+13 CYASIERNLNPSLV

-58 GDSLYE
+58 GDSLFE
-64 AKMKCPDLVAVRP
+64 AKMKCPGLVAVKP
-77 HYDEYLKFS
+77 HYDEYFKFS

-116 KLFGSGEKI
+116 KLFGSGETI
-125 AHDIKER
+125 AHEIKER

-160 PDAVTLIP
+160 PDAVTVIS
-168 KEHFKEIV
+168 KNDFKEIV
-176 WPLDT
+176 WPLST
-181 DKIIGI
+181 DSIIGI
-187 GNKTK
+187 GSKTK

-208 TDVNLLKRK
+208 ADVNLLKRK
-217 LGLRGLYLWQYANGY
+217 LGIRGLYLWQYASGY
-232 DTSEVCDYYHHD
+232 DTSEVCDYYHQD

-251 GVTTKADLNSY
+251 GVTTKVDLNSY
-262 YEVKKIFE
+262 DEVKKIFE
-270 ELAIDVSK
+270 ELAIEVSK
-278 KLIEENLKAGG
+278 KLIEEDLKAGG
-289 VRISIRDKNLE
+289 VRITIRDKNLSYV
-300 TLSFQKVFT
+300 SFQKVFT

-324 LFEER
+324 LFKER
-329 YDFKEGI
+329 YDFKEAI

-343 INLTRNTKSEQI
+343 INLTRNTKTEQL

-361 QIVKDDRLEKVF
+361 KVIKDDRLENVF
-373 NEIRNKFGKD
+373 NEIREKFGSD
-383 KIGYLGLKLNNKM
+383 KIGYLGLELNSKM

-401 VVTLPSGFRNIKQES
+401 VVTLPSGFKNMI
-416 VS
+416 

>member
-13 CYASIERKLDPSLV
+13 CYASIERKLNPSLV

-58 GDSLYE
+58 GDSLFE
-64 AKMKCPDLVAVRP
+64 AKMKCPGLVAVKP
-77 HYDEYLKFS
+77 HYDEYFKFS

-116 KLFGSGEKI
+116 KLFGSGEAI
-125 AHDIKER
+125 AHEIKER

-160 PDAVTLIP
+160 PDAVTVI
-168 KEHFKEIV
+168 KKDDFKEIV
-176 WPLDT
+176 WPLST
-181 DKIIGI
+181 DAIIGI
-187 GNKTK
+187 GSKTK

-208 TDVNLLKRK
+208 ADVNLLKRK
-217 LGLRGLYLWQYANGY
+217 LGIRGLYLWQYANGY

-244 KIKSISR
+244 RIKSISR
-251 GVTTKADLNSY
+251 GVTTKADLKSY
-262 YEVKKIFE
+262 DEVKKIFE
-270 ELAIDVSK
+270 ELAIEVSK
-278 KLIEENLKAGG
+278 KLIEEDLKAGG
-289 VRISIRDKNLE
+289 VRITIRDKNLSYV
-300 TLSFQKVFT
+300 SFQKVFT

-324 LFEER
+324 LFKER
-329 YDFKEGI
+329 YDFKEAI

-343 INLTRNTKSEQI
+343 INLTRNTKTEQL

-361 QIVKDDRLEKVF
+361 KVIKDDRLEKVF
-373 NEIRNKFGKD
+373 NEIREKFGSD
-383 KIGYLGLKLNNKM
+383 KIGYLGLELNSKM

-401 VVTLPSGFRNIKQES
+401 VVTLPSGFKNMI
-416 VS
+416 

>member
-13 CYASIERKLDPSLV
+13 CYASIERKLDPSLI

-58 GDSLYE
+58 GDSLFE
-64 AKMKCPDLVAVRP
+64 AKMKCPGLVAVRP

-116 KLFGSGEKI
+116 KLFGSGETI
-125 AHDIKER
+125 AHEIKER

-160 PDAVTLIP
+160 PDAVTVI
-168 KEHFKEIV
+168 KKDDFKEIV
-176 WPLDT
+176 WPLST
-181 DKIIGI
+181 DAIIGI
-187 GNKTK
+187 GSKTK
-192 KKLMYMNIN
+192 KKLRYMNVN

-217 LGLRGLYLWQYANGY
+217 LGIRGLYLWQYANGY
-232 DTSEVCDYYHHD
+232 DTSEVCDYYHRD

-262 YEVKKIFE
+262 DEMKKIFE
-270 ELAIDVSK
+270 ELAIEVSK
-278 KLIEENLKAGG
+278 KLIEEDLKAGG
-289 VRISIRDKNLE
+289 VRITIRDKNLDYV
-300 TLSFQKVFT
+300 SFQKVFT

-319 DKAME
+319 DRAME
-324 LFEER
+324 LFKER
-329 YDFKEGI
+329 YDFKEAI

-343 INLTRNTKSEQI
+343 INLTKNTKTEQL

-361 QIVKDDRLEKVF
+361 KVIKDNRLEKVF
-373 NEIRNKFGKD
+373 NEIREKFGSD
-383 KIGYLGLKLNNKM
+383 KIGYLGLELNSKM

-401 VVTLPSGFRNIKQES
+401 VVTLPSGFKNMI
-416 VS
+416 

>member
-13 CYASIERKLDPSLV
+13 CYASIERKLNPSLI

-58 GDSLYE
+58 GDSLFE
-64 AKMKCPDLVAVRP
+64 AKMKCPGLVAVKP
-77 HYDEYLKFS
+77 HYDEYFKFS

-116 KLFGSGEKI
+116 KLFGSGETI
-125 AHDIKER
+125 AHEIKER

-160 PDAVTLIP
+160 PDAVTVIS
-168 KEHFKEIV
+168 KNDFKEIV
-176 WPLDT
+176 WPLST
-181 DKIIGI
+181 DAIIGI
-187 GNKTK
+187 GSKTK

-208 TDVNLLKRK
+208 ADVNLLKRK
-217 LGLRGLYLWQYANGY
+217 LGIRGLYLWQYANGY
-232 DTSEVCDYYHHD
+232 DTSEVCDYYHRD

-262 YEVKKIFE
+262 DEVKKIFE
-270 ELAIDVSK
+270 ELAIEVSK
-278 KLIEENLKAGG
+278 KLIEEDLKAGG
-289 VRISIRDKNLE
+289 VRITIRDKNLDYV
-300 TLSFQKVFT
+300 SFQKVFT

-324 LFEER
+324 LFKER
-329 YDFKEGI
+329 YDFKEAI

-343 INLTRNTKSEQI
+343 INLTRNTKTEQL

-361 QIVKDDRLEKVF
+361 KVIKDDRLEKVF
-373 NEIRNKFGKD
+373 NEIREKFGKD
-383 KIGYLGLKLNNKM
+383 KIGYLGLELNSKM

-401 VVTLPSGFRNIKQES
+401 VVTLPSGFKNMI
-416 VS
+416 

>member
-13 CYASIERKLDPSLV
+13 CYASIERKLNPSLV

-58 GDSLYE
+58 GDSLFE
-64 AKMKCPDLVAVRP
+64 AKMKCPGLVAVKP
-77 HYDEYLKFS
+77 HYDEYFKFS

-116 KLFGSGEKI
+116 KLFGSGETI
-125 AHDIKER
+125 AHEIKER

-160 PDAVTLIP
+160 PDAVTVIS
-168 KEHFKEIV
+168 KNDFKEIV
-176 WPLDT
+176 WPLST
-181 DKIIGI
+181 DAIIGI
-187 GNKTK
+187 GSKTK

-208 TDVNLLKRK
+208 ADVNLLKRK
-217 LGLRGLYLWQYANGY
+217 LGVRGLYLWQYANGY

-244 KIKSISR
+244 RIKSISR

-262 YEVKKIFE
+262 DEVKKIFE
-270 ELAIDVSK
+270 ELAIEVSK
-278 KLIEENLKAGG
+278 KLIEEDLKAGG
-289 VRISIRDKNLE
+289 VRITIRDKNLSYV
-300 TLSFQKVFT
+300 SFQKIFS

-324 LFEER
+324 LFKER
-329 YDFKEGI
+329 YDFKEAI

-343 INLTRNTKSEQI
+343 INLTRNTKTEQL

-361 QIVKDDRLEKVF
+361 KVIKDDRLEKVF
-373 NEIRNKFGKD
+373 NEIREKFGKD
-383 KIGYLGLKLNNKM
+383 KIGYLGLELNSKM

-401 VVTLPSGFRNIKQES
+401 VVTLPSGFKNMI
-416 VS
+416 

>member
-13 CYASIERKLDPSLV
+13 CYASIERKLNPSLV

-58 GDSLYE
+58 GDSLFE
-64 AKMKCPDLVAVRP
+64 AKMKCPGLVAVKP
-77 HYDEYLKFS
+77 HYDEYFKFS

-116 KLFGSGEKI
+116 KLFGSGETI
-125 AHDIKER
+125 AHEIKER

-160 PDAVTLIP
+160 PDAVTVI
-168 KEHFKEIV
+168 KKDDFKEIV
-176 WPLDT
+176 WPLST
-181 DKIIGI
+181 DAIIGI
-187 GNKTK
+187 GSKTK

-208 TDVNLLKRK
+208 SDVNLLKRK
-217 LGLRGLYLWQYANGY
+217 LGIRGLYLWQYANGY
-232 DTSEVCDYYHHD
+232 DTSEVCDYYHRD

-262 YEVKKIFE
+262 DEVKKIFE
-270 ELAIDVSK
+270 ELAIEVSK
-278 KLIEENLKAGG
+278 KLIEEDLKAGG
-289 VRISIRDKNLE
+289 VRITIRDKNLDYV
-300 TLSFQKVFT
+300 SFQKVFT

-324 LFEER
+324 LFKER
-329 YDFKEGI
+329 YDFKESI

-343 INLTRNTKSEQI
+343 INLTRNTKTEQL

-361 QIVKDDRLEKVF
+361 KVIKDDRLEKVF
-373 NEIRNKFGKD
+373 SEIREKFGSD
-383 KIGYLGLKLNNKM
+383 KIGYLGLELNSKM

-401 VVTLPSGFRNIKQES
+401 VVTLPSGFKNMI
-416 VS
+416 